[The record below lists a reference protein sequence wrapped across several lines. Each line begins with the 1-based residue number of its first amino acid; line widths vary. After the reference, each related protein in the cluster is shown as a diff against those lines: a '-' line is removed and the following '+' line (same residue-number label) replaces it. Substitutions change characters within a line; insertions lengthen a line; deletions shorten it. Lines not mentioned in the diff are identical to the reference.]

1 MKKRTKKAV
10 LALAL
15 AAGVVGLG
23 GLTVQAATVATYF
36 FVFHTKVVGDYK
48 YLLQEK
54 QTSTTARGTTYLN
67 GSPSAASAGYKITLN
82 AGVFGPSYNTPVWYA
97 DWGSETDSFGTIKN
111 DTYRIIV
118 EKMSGNTEAIIKGSG
133 RLDQ

>member
-1 MKKRTKKAV
+1 M
-10 LALAL
+10 ALS
-15 AAGVVGLG
+15 AGVVGLG

-36 FVFHTKVVGDYK
+36 FEFQTKVVGDYK

-67 GSPSAASAGYKITLN
+67 GSPSAASAGYQITVDGGL
-82 AGVFGPSYNTPVWYA
+82 FGSSYRTPVFSA
-97 DWGSETDSFGTIKN
+97 DGISNTINFGLIRN

>member
-1 MKKRTKKAV
+1 M
-10 LALAL
+10 AL

-36 FVFHTKVVGDYK
+36 FEFQTKVVGDYK
-48 YLLQEK
+48 YLLQAK

-67 GSPSAASAGYKITLN
+67 DSPSAASSGYQITVDGGL
-82 AGVFGPSYNTPVWYA
+82 FGSSYRTPVFSA
-97 DWGSETDSFGTIKN
+97 DGISNTINFGLIRN

>member
-1 MKKRTKKAV
+1 M
-10 LALAL
+10 ALS
-15 AAGVVGLG
+15 AGVVGLG

-36 FVFHTKVVGDYK
+36 FEFQTKVVGDYK

-67 GSPSAASAGYKITLN
+67 GSPSAASAGYQITVDGGL
-82 AGVFGPSYNTPVWYA
+82 FGSSYRTPVFSA
-97 DWGSETDSFGTIKN
+97 DGVSNTINFGLIRN

>member
-1 MKKRTKKAV
+1 M
-10 LALAL
+10 ALS
-15 AAGVVGLG
+15 AGVVGLG

-36 FVFHTKVVGDYK
+36 FEFQTKVVGDYK

-67 GSPSAASAGYKITLN
+67 DSPSAASAGYQITVDGGL
-82 AGVFGPSYNTPVWYA
+82 FGSSYRTPVFSA
-97 DWGSETDSFGTIKN
+97 DGVSNTINFGLIRN

-118 EKMSGNTEAIIKGSG
+118 EKMSGNTGSIIKGSG

>member
-1 MKKRTKKAV
+1 M
-10 LALAL
+10 ALS
-15 AAGVVGLG
+15 AGVVGLG

-36 FVFHTKVVGDYK
+36 FEFQTKVVGDYK
-48 YLLQEK
+48 YLLQAK

-67 GSPSAASAGYKITLN
+67 GSPSAASAGYQITLN
-82 AGVFGPSYNTPVWYA
+82 AGVFGPSYDTPVWYA
-97 DWGSETDSFGTIKN
+97 DGNSKTHSFGTIKN